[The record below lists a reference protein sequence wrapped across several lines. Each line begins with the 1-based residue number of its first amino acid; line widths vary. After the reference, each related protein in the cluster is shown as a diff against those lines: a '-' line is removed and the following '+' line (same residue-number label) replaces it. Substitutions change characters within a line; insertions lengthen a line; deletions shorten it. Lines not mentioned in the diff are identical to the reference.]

1 MRDDHTLSHAVFI
14 ITVLFRG
21 ISVVPKYNKVWYA
34 LSILDA
40 LSISTQACESQLPW
54 LTSFQESILVCMLRD
69 YLRHM
74 HVLVLGM
81 S

>member
-1 MRDDHTLSHAVFI
+1 MRDNHTLSHAVFVLGAN
-14 ITVLFRG
+14 TVQ
-21 ISVVPKYNKVWYA
+21 YNKVWYA

-54 LTSFQESILVCMLRD
+54 LTSFQESILLVCMLRD